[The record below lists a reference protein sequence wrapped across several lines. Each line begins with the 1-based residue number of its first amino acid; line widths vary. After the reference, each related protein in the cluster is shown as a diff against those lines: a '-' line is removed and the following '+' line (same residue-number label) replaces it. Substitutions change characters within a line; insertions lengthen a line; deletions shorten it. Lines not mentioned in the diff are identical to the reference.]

1 MTSPKLLLP
10 VRVPELGPAL
20 GKLLT
25 GTGRTAPDPA
35 VEGQRLVLLGRLIE
49 AGGEARRLAADGA
62 RAEAI
67 GAVGLDMWLDAW
79 EQTVGA
85 IGRDLVDRANA
96 RLDAEA
102 RAVRMPRRLRRR
114 VLLDEAEIRGVTG
127 RLGAAGADLVPAL
140 DALQARGER
149 LLQASANDR
158 GALDEWQ
165 QALLLAAR
173 RLEAAWL
180 ALEEQAD
187 AELTR
192 SQEEAAAVAR
202 WRRPVWP
209 LLAVGAPA
217 LAVATWLGL
226 VMGGYVAAPAWLSR
240 IWSVLP

>member
-1 MTSPKLLLP
+1 
-10 VRVPELGPAL
+10 
-20 GKLLT
+20 
-25 GTGRTAPDPA
+25 
-35 VEGQRLVLLGRLIE
+35 
-49 AGGEARRLAADGA
+49 
-62 RAEAI
+62 
-67 GAVGLDMWLDAW
+67 
-79 EQTVGA
+79 
-85 IGRDLVDRANA
+85 
-96 RLDAEA
+96 
-102 RAVRMPRRLRRR
+102 
-114 VLLDEAEIRGVTG
+114 VTG